1 MRKKNKITLE
11 LSNAEVNRLT
21 KLIFK
26 GTAYNSCYYD
36 RRTCT
41 LDEKFKDMIYQMIV
55 DGSEKYK
62 DKNIN
67 AGSFNGELRE
77 YEKGY
82 ILF

>member
-1 MRKKNKITLE
+1 MKKNKIILE

-26 GTAYNSCYYD
+26 GTAYNACYYD
-36 RRTCT
+36 RRTRT

-62 DKNIN
+62 NRNIKVY
-67 AGSFNGELRE
+67 SFNGELRE
-77 YEKGY
+77 YEKEY
-82 ILF
+82 RLF